1 VIEELRTILSG
12 KQLNTKNILWGFL
25 DLLEE
30 EADASA
36 FFYTT
41 DNLASLLKISPP
53 KMKHIFEKLKE
64 KGYDAARTHF
74 SPIGFKTNA
83 SMDEIEV
90 IFKQIE

>member
-1 VIEELRTILSG
+1 
-12 KQLNTKNILWGFL
+12 L

-41 DNLASLLKISPP
+41 DDLASLLKISPP
-53 KMKHIFEKLKE
+53 KMEHIFEKLEE

-74 SPIGFKTNA
+74 SPTGFKTNA
-83 SMDEIEV
+83 PRNEIEV
-90 IFKQIE
+90 IFKQVK